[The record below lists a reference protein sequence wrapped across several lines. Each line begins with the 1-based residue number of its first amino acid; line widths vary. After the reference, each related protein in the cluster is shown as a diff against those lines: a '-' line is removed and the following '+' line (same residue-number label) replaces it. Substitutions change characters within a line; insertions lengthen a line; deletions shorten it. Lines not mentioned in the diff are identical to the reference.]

1 MINQWDGQALVWV
14 ALTQQLAWNR
24 HRDIYDLSS
33 FNVQA
38 DERCPPAEGARR
50 RRPGMTQIVALTIGE
65 KRLDLQQL
73 HLFTSIEHMPKRGYL
88 GSFEL
93 MVMLTLIRLG
103 DDAYGVTIST
113 ALEEQTGREVLLGSV
128 YATLERLAGK
138 GLVSSSLGNPT
149 PERGGRAKRYF
160 RITAKGL
167 RELRGAQRVLT
178 ALWKNIP
185 ELKGG
190 MA

>member
-1 MINQWDGQALVWV
+1 MPTRG
-14 ALTQQLAWNR
+14 
-24 HRDIYDLSS
+24 
-33 FNVQA
+33 
-38 DERCPPAEGARR
+38 
-50 RRPGMTQIVALTIGE
+50 
-65 KRLDLQQL
+65 
-73 HLFTSIEHMPKRGYL
+73 HLGT
-88 GSFEL
+88 FEL
-93 MVMLTLIRLG
+93 MVMLALIRLG

-113 ALEEQTGREVLLGSV
+113 ELEQQSGREVLLGSV
-128 YATLERLAGK
+128 YATLERLADK
-138 GLVSSSLGNPT
+138 GLVSSSLGDPT

-167 RELRGAQRVLT
+167 REVRSAQRALT